1 MNYKEFNKLANGSK
15 VICNQD
21 HWEFKK
27 GEIATVEF
35 QYYGEGFY
43 YRYAKTNDGRN
54 DVLDA
59 FYEFWDSCEVE
70 NETN

>member
-1 MNYKEFNKLANGSK
+1 MDYKEYNKLSNGSK

-35 QYYGEGFY
+35 QYYGKGLY
-43 YRYAKTNDGRN
+43 CRWAIINKDRH

-59 FYEFWDSCEVE
+59 FYEFWDKLEECE
-70 NETN
+70 